1 MKKAAFLFFAALA
14 FLALT
19 VPANQ
24 LEAEDA
30 YYYARMVEQGS
41 GVELFHPH
49 HLLYLPLSRV
59 AFRCAQAGGYTGR
72 AFPLLIA
79 LSALSAAAAVTLFA
93 RLLADAANRPG
104 GVPLRRTARGKTTE
118 RQPPAEPGAV
128 APALGRRRFP
138 VPWFALALLFSYGFW
153 RYGVT
158 AEIYL
163 PALALMLGALVAA
176 VGAQRL
182 DGRFGVGAALSVA
195 AGLMHLV
202 SLPLVLAA
210 IPALYVLRRRRR
222 LAIVHALVVAGGI
235 AAAYGAVAAGPGW
248 RGFADPAVA
257 RDGLT
262 QPFTWVKAAAAAGQT
277 LLSGNFLFAWPSAG
291 DALQR
296 IFPSRMLQEEL
307 FLGRQAA
314 AWVRWLAPVTCAA
327 ALAGLV
333 AVWLRILARLRA
345 TRAEPDALRG
355 SALVWLAGSAALAL
369 WTEPANPEMWIAA
382 LAPFWLL
389 TARLWPAVASESRAV
404 KLAPAALTVLLLA
417 HNGVGGWAL
426 IASPRSDYARAK
438 FAWLNARAK
447 PGDLIVT
454 AESYSVVT
462 RQQYVLPAR
471 VADAKFL
478 RPEDWPALRASV
490 RGRIFVMGDVL
501 EPVAA
506 LLRRD
511 PAAVAR
517 LRALADEIRPGL
529 ALLHADEWGG
539 VYEYAA
545 APNPEDR

>member
-1 MKKAAFLFFAALA
+1 MKKASLLFLAALA

-30 YYYARMVEQGS
+30 YYYARMVEQGR

-49 HLLYLPLSRV
+49 HLLYLPLSRSV
-59 AFRCAQAGGYTGR
+59 FRCAQAVGYAGC
-72 AFPLLIA
+72 AFPVLIA
-79 LSALSAAAAVTLFA
+79 LSALAGAAAVALFA
-93 RLLADAANRPG
+93 RILDSGAA
-104 GVPLRRTARGKTTE
+104 RRG
-118 RQPPAEPGAV
+118 P
-128 APALGRRRFP
+128 
-138 VPWFALALLFSYGFW
+138 FALALLFSYGFW
-153 RYGVT
+153 RYSVT

-163 PALALMLGALVAA
+163 PALALMLGALGAA
-176 VGAQRL
+176 VRAQQEDRCFWI
-182 DGRFGVGAALSVA
+182 GIALSAA
-195 AGLMHLV
+195 AGWMHLV
-202 SLPLVLAA
+202 SLPLALAA

-222 LAIVHALVVAGGI
+222 LAIVHTLVVAGLI
-235 AAAYGAVAAGPGW
+235 AAAYGAVTTGPGW
-248 RGFADPAVA
+248 RGYTDPSVA

-277 LLSGNFLFAWPSAG
+277 LLSGNFIFAWPAAG

-296 IFPSRMLQEEL
+296 MFPSRMLQEEL

-314 AWVRWLAPVTCAA
+314 IWVRWVAPATCAVALA
-327 ALAGLV
+327 ALA

-369 WTEPANPEMWIAA
+369 WTEPANPELWIAA

-389 TARLWPAVASESRAV
+389 TARLWPAEPSESRAAR
-404 KLAPAALTVLLLA
+404 LAPGALAVLLLA
-417 HNGVGGWAL
+417 HNGVAGWAP

-438 FAWLNARAK
+438 FAWLNERAAK
-447 PGDLIVT
+447 GDLIVT
-454 AESYSVVT
+454 AESHSVVT
-462 RQQYVLPAR
+462 RQQYVSPAR

-478 RPEDWPALRASV
+478 RPEAWPALRASAQ
-490 RGRIFVMGDVL
+490 GRVYVMGDAL
-501 EPVAA
+501 APFPA

-511 PAAVAR
+511 PESVAR

-529 ALLHADEWGG
+529 TLLHEDEWGG
-539 VYEYAA
+539 VYGYAT
-545 APNPEDR
+545 APDARSLPPDAGVR